1 MLLKTFRSSIPKLLF
16 VRGSLRE
23 KAASPHHIS
32 SQPNHHHNMTVK
44 YFIQL
49 LFILLYSCSS
59 NLVKTDFGKGEKQ
72 FGFHIENGPRQGFQ
86 YFDSTKTEYNYRYY
100 TITITNDTIVPILL
114 QINFDKTDILVN
126 DSIKSKIF
134 LLPRHLTPD
143 KQHFDQTMPKE
154 LIRFLDVEIDPP
166 QKLIKTLKQS
176 EKCVL
181 TFGVLTDTKYSDPT
195 TPYGTEILTS
205 DENSPVISMKLK
217 INDRLIIP
225 CGKISYIIN

>member
-126 DSIKSKIF
+126 DSVKSKIF

-143 KQHFDQTMPKE
+143 KQHFDQTMSKE
-154 LIRFLDVEIDPP
+154 LIKFL
-166 QKLIKTLKQS
+166 
-176 EKCVL
+176 
-181 TFGVLTDTKYSDPT
+181 
-195 TPYGTEILTS
+195 IL
-205 DENSPVISMKLK
+205 
-217 INDRLIIP
+217 
-225 CGKISYIIN
+225 